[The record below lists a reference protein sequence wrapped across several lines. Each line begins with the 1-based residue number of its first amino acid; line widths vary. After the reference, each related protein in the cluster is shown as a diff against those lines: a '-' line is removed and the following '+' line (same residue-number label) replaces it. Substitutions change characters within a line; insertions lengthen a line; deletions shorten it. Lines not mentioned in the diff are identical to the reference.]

1 VNRNGAKVDY
11 KPIPN
16 FMGYLQEAD
25 RWIENLMNEL
35 FEDPER
41 APEIRRRFREKLL
54 ESYRNGLKAA
64 GQSPVTHEGRPPRPP
79 SEPRRR

>member
-1 VNRNGAKVDY
+1 
-11 KPIPN
+11 
-16 FMGYLQEAD
+16 MGYLQEAD

-35 FEDPER
+35 FEEPER

-54 ESYRNGLKAA
+54 ESYCNGLKAA
-64 GQSPVTHEGRPPRPP
+64 GQSAAPRESRPPRPP